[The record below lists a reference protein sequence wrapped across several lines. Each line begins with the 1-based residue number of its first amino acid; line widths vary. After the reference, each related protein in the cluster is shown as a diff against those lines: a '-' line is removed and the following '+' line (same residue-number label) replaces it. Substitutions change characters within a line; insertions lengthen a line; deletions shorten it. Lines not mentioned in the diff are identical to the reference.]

1 MDSDLYTDDQT
12 YDISDVYFCNEC
24 FFARLLN
31 CRLTHLILHLE
42 YIFIVINGSLEI
54 GEVLQVTI

>member
-31 CRLTHLILHLE
+31 C
-42 YIFIVINGSLEI
+42 N
-54 GEVLQVTI
+54 LQNFSNLQRSIYYNKNVF